1 MSHRRTPIR
10 GFTLI
15 ELLVV
20 IAIIAILAAILF
32 PVFAQARDKARQV
45 GCLSNLRQIGLA
57 TQLYAQ
63 DYDETPPPRHVPDIL
78 FQFGDPK
85 VYGKTPNFLGSI
97 LPYTTTR
104 VIFYCPSAIWN
115 LPYAPKAMT
124 PTPLSD
130 TNLLGNGVV
139 IGRPLAVIDRPAE
152 VIYIQE
158 LNWRIDN
165 AQLRPAPVG
174 NGTTFTAW
182 HYTSPIGEG
191 YSNLHQGG
199 GNFVFEDGHVKFKH
213 HLALRSGD
221 FGLVPDQPWST
232 TNEGKPDGAKAF
244 TARF

>member
-1 MSHRRTPIR
+1 MSNHGTPRR

-20 IAIIAILAAILF
+20 IAVIAILAAILF
-32 PVFAQARDKARQV
+32 PIFAQARDKARQV

-63 DYDETPPPRHVPDIL
+63 DYDETPPPRHVPDVL

-85 VYGKTPNFLGSI
+85 VYAKTPNFLGSI

-124 PTPLSD
+124 PTTLSD

-174 NGTTFTAW
+174 SGATFTAW

>member
-1 MSHRRTPIR
+1 MTNRRTPIR

-32 PVFAQARDKARQV
+32 P
-45 GCLSNLRQIGLA
+45 
-57 TQLYAQ
+57 
-63 DYDETPPPRHVPDIL
+63 PRHVPDIL
-78 FQFGDPK
+78 FQFGDPT
-85 VYGKTPNFLGSI
+85 VYAKTPNFLGSI

-115 LPYAPKAMT
+115 LPYAPKVMT

>member
-1 MSHRRTPIR
+1 MFNHRTPQR

-63 DYDETPPPRHVPDIL
+63 DYDETPPPRHVPDVIFL
-78 FQFGDPK
+78 FGDPK
-85 VYGKTPNFLGSI
+85 VYEKTPNFLGSI
-97 LPYTTTR
+97 LPYTKTR

-124 PTPLSD
+124 PTELSD

-139 IGRPLAVIDRPAE
+139 IGHPLAVVDRPAE

-158 LNWRIDN
+158 LNWRINN

-174 NGTTFTAW
+174 KGATFTAW

-199 GNFVFEDGHVKFKH
+199 GNFIFCDGHAKFKH
-213 HLALRSGD
+213 HQALRSGD
-221 FGLVPDQPWST
+221 FGLDPDQPWST
-232 TNEGKPDGAKAF
+232 TNEGKPDGASAF
-244 TARF
+244 TSRF

>member
-174 NGTTFTAW
+174 NGATFTAW

-199 GNFVFEDGHVKFKH
+199 GNFVFNDGHVKFKH